1 MIGRP
6 HMLNS
11 FLDTL
16 KEVRSLFKLLN
27 LISSGNGTSGSI
39 KAGTELSV
47 LSVESTI
54 LVADD
59 LLMHFEVT
67 QGTTVVTER
76 DLLIHKIREILCISN
91 FITFYLIG

>member
-1 MIGRP
+1 
-6 HMLNS
+6 MLNS

-59 LLMHFEVT
+59 L
-67 QGTTVVTER
+67 
-76 DLLIHKIREILCISN
+76 
-91 FITFYLIG
+91 